1 MQLTLVVPELVW
13 PEPDDRETFDALA
26 CPGLNTLIARSR
38 LQRRA
43 PQSFEATLG
52 DAFGLAGNV
61 PWAAFRVLGE
71 KQAPTPSGADPCWL
85 CADPVHLRLHQEKLI
100 LADAGSL
107 DISSDEAHEIT
118 AELNRQFA
126 DIGTFHV
133 ASADRWYLQLAG
145 ETDLGHFDVPP
156 LSVVAGRRLARQL
169 PATPQARHL
178 RQLLNEV
185 QMVLYGQPA
194 NERRE
199 AAGRA
204 TINSLWLWG
213 AGVRPAAGTGAGT
226 GDFAG
231 VWGEDVLTCGLG
243 NAFGV
248 PTRALPDDLGA
259 LLAQA
264 PAGSRQLLVIDALQ
278 RPVQYEDA
286 DAYRKQLARLDARW
300 FAPLQKALAGGRI
313 KRLRLEASTAY
324 ATLAW
329 ESGRG
334 EQWQLWRRPRPL
346 AATAQALA
354 REGDG

>member
-13 PEPDDRETFDALA
+13 PEPDDRETFDTLS

-52 DAFGLAGNV
+52 DAFGLDGSV

-71 KQAPTPSGADPCWL
+71 SAAPTAAGAAPCWL

-100 LADAGSL
+100 LADASSL
-107 DISSDEAHEIT
+107 DIRLDEAQEIT

-126 DIGTFHV
+126 DVGTFHV
-133 ASADRWYLQLAG
+133 ATAERWYLQLAG
-145 ETDLGHFDVPP
+145 ETDLGRFDVPP
-156 LSVVAGRRLARQL
+156 LSIVAGRKLDRQL
-169 PATPQARHL
+169 PETPEARHL

-199 AAGRA
+199 AAGQA

-213 AGVRPAAGTGAGT
+213 AGLRPAANATSAGH
-226 GDFAG
+226 FAG
-231 VWGEDVLTCGLG
+231 VWGDEVLACGLG
-243 NAFGV
+243 RAHGI
-248 PTRALPDDLGA
+248 PTQPLPDDLAA

-264 PAGSRQLLVIDALQ
+264 AAGSRQLLVLDGLQ

-286 DAYRKQLARLDARW
+286 DAYASELARLDRRW
-300 FAPLQKALAGGRI
+300 FAPLQKALASGQI
-313 KRLRLEASTAY
+313 KQLRLQASTAY
-324 ATLAW
+324 AAVAW

-334 EQWQLWRRPRPL
+334 DQWQLWRRPRPL

-354 REGDG
+354 RGEG

>member
-71 KQAPTPSGADPCWL
+71 KQAPTPSAADPCWL

>member
-156 LSVVAGRRLARQL
+156 LSIVAGRRLARQL
-169 PATPQARHL
+169 PATPHRLHDLQRD
-178 RQLLNEV
+178 LL
-185 QMVLYGQPA
+185 
-194 NERRE
+194 
-199 AAGRA
+199 
-204 TINSLWLWG
+204 G
-213 AGVRPAAGTGAGT
+213 AG
-226 GDFAG
+226 
-231 VWGEDVLTCGLG
+231 EI
-243 NAFGV
+243 
-248 PTRALPDDLGA
+248 
-259 LLAQA
+259 
-264 PAGSRQLLVIDALQ
+264 S
-278 RPVQYEDA
+278 
-286 DAYRKQLARLDARW
+286 
-300 FAPLQKALAGGRI
+300 
-313 KRLRLEASTAY
+313 S
-324 ATLAW
+324 
-329 ESGRG
+329 
-334 EQWQLWRRPRPL
+334 
-346 AATAQALA
+346 
-354 REGDG
+354 

>member
-71 KQAPTPSGADPCWL
+71 KQAPTPSAGDPCWL
-85 CADPVHLRLHQEKLI
+85 CADPVHLHLHQEKLI

-107 DISSDEAHEIT
+107 DIGSDEALEIT

-156 LSVVAGRRLARQL
+156 LSVVAGRRLDRQL

-243 NAFGV
+243 KAFGV

-286 DAYRKQLARLDARW
+286 DAYRNELARLDARW